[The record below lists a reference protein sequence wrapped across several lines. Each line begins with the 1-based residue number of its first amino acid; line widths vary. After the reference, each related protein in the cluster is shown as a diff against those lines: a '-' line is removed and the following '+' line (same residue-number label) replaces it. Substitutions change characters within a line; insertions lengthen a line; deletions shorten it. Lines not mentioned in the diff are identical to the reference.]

1 MSNPLSLTFIFPS
14 SDLLS
19 DLSSLMD
26 CMGKMWRVVPVLLL
40 VFYLQ
45 HCAHG
50 EPEVPCYFIFGD
62 SLSDSGNNNK
72 LVTLGRAN
80 FPPNGIDFPNGP
92 TGRFCNGRTIVDV
105 LGLSS
110 PLSISKF
117 VNTLIVGWY
126 LSFSKAC
133 FPL

>member
-1 MSNPLSLTFIFPS
+1 M
-14 SDLLS
+14 
-19 DLSSLMD
+19 
-26 CMGKMWRVVPVLLL
+26 MWGLVTVLLL
-40 VFYLQ
+40 VSYLQ
-45 HCAHG
+45 NCVHG

-110 PLSISKF
+110 PPSS
-117 VNTLIVGWY
+117 VNTLIVNY
-126 LSFSKAC
+126 YHHPCLQ
-133 FPL
+133 